1 MSTLPPRFS
10 NWPVMLLETTRNHVS
25 FLVTFN
31 SLSEYVSPFWPLT
44 LYFTNT
50 FSIFHSDQ
58 NDEELN
64 RLLGHVVISQGGV
77 LPHSKFRTLCAMRF
91 NLDAWFWPSFS
102 LRSFQFTESSCL
114 QSQKRQL
121 LKLVKH
127 HKKFE
132 ICSIQHSCI
141 SRRPIYQFHLLS
153 GRLTFLLFSLHV
165 SLWSFPYRNRV
176 LLVFDC
182 DWCLLFVLF
191 PLSCGSLLTPKKEK
205 KNIPSCCSF
214 FSLFLLA

>member
-1 MSTLPPRFS
+1 MSLLSDHSHFISLTHFLFFILIRMTKNWTDSSVTLSSHRVVFF
-10 NWPVMLLETTRNHVS
+10 LTVS
-25 FLVTFN
+25 FARSAPCVSIWMPDSDLR
-31 SLSEYVSPFWPLT
+31 SL
-44 LYFTNT
+44 
-50 FSIFHSDQ
+50 
-58 NDEELN
+58 
-64 RLLGHVVISQGGV
+64 
-77 LPHSKFRTLCAMRF
+77 
-91 NLDAWFWPSFS
+91 S

-132 ICSIQHSCI
+132 IGSIQHSCI

-182 DWCLLFVLF
+182 DWCLLFVVLF
-191 PLSCGSLLTPKKEK
+191 PCLVVPFWRPRRRKKTYL
-205 KNIPSCCSF
+205 PVVVF